1 MATKPI
7 PGALVVPVGVV
18 VAFLRLWSER
28 KGVLGGRTPIA
39 RSLAMMR
46 AFASDRRVYAAAGVT
61 VGAFVIGFPFAILN
75 FNAFLLQ
82 QIGRIQADTAEV
94 YPPGASLIHY
104 IPQAGWFLC
113 VLGVFALVY
122 QSWRGSAAG
131 RILAP
136 RAAPRFVD
144 VRG

>member
-1 MATKPI
+1 
-7 PGALVVPVGVV
+7 
-18 VAFLRLWSER
+18 
-28 KGVLGGRTPIA
+28 
-39 RSLAMMR
+39 MMR

-61 VGAFVIGFPFAILN
+61 VGAFAIGFPFAILN